1 MDETKKTSP
10 KVKVIFCR
18 SKFLTKVV
26 VIAAIVLS
34 TAALI
39 TLRWA
44 QNDLE
49 RQNQQIRTE
58 AAALEQK
65 NAELEQKID
74 QLGSVQSV
82 QDIAE
87 EELGLVD
94 PNTIFFKPE

>member
-10 KVKVIFCR
+10 KVKVVFCR
-18 SKFLTKVV
+18 SRFLTKVV

-39 TLRWA
+39 SLRWA

-49 RQNQQIRTE
+49 SQNQKIRSE
-58 AAALEQK
+58 AAVLEQK